1 MGGPSNNS
9 VESCVDACGA
19 PGNNIAGVEASTC
32 CMCLHF
38 VSLFDGLSSPDQIS
52 LLKGVAISAISK
64 VSGWLS
70 SERHLYQNATCLA
83 RGIAMSPVVQLTGSS
98 FTVTSVWAHT
108 SDGKVERAMEVC
120 DADTMIYLSI

>member
-52 LLKGVAISAISK
+52 LLKGVAIS
-64 VSGWLS
+64 SGTKLS
-70 SERHLYQNATCLA
+70 GCLSNHWDLMTIAKYLA
-83 RGIAMSPVVQLTGSS
+83 RGIALRPVVQLAGSS

-120 DADTMIYLSI
+120 NADTMTYLSI